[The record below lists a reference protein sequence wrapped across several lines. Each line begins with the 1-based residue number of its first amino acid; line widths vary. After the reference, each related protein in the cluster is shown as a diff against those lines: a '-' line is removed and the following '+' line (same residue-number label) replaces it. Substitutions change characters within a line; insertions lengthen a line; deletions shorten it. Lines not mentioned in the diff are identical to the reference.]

1 MIKKLLQSK
10 YSLLFLII
18 FVVFLYVILNKF
30 VVPFIIS
37 ATDSSLFV
45 EQTQEEEQLGKVNNE
60 RTHAALGQC
69 KLAMK
74 NDGVLPEHGN
84 FVDDGYEAWALGNGS
99 YVIRSS
105 VDVTEPNKG
114 QARKYFACKIQ
125 YRQGDPSDVKNWS
138 IMGIDFSSDTD
149 SGNEAE

>member
-1 MIKKLLQSK
+1 MIKKLLQSR
-10 YSLLFLII
+10 YSLLFLI
-18 FVVFLYVILNKF
+18 VFIVLLYVTLNKF

-45 EQTQEEEQLGKVNNE
+45 EQTQEEEQLGKVSNE
-60 RTHAALGQC
+60 RTQAALGQC

-74 NDGVLPEHGN
+74 NDGVLPEHGD

-105 VDVTEPNKG
+105 VSVAEPNKG
-114 QARKYFACKIQ
+114 QVRKYFACKIQ

-138 IMGIDFSSDTD
+138 IMGIDFSTD
-149 SGNEAE
+149 AETESEAE